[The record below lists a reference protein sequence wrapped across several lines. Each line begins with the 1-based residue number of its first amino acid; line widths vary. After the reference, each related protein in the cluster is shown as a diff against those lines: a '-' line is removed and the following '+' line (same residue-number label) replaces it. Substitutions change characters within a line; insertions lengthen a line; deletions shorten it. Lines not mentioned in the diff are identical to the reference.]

1 MYVHFPWASR
11 FFYVDPPTQTTAIY
25 WKYLILPFRSIH
37 PTPHSFDKTPFALVQ
52 SAFLSYPPVF
62 VPLLSVS
69 CRIVYWI
76 GTETCMLWI
85 YQEGDKLTHTQ
96 VTEPR
101 YWQKGRKEVQPYAPR
116 VWLLDAMPGHYPKV
130 AYCQPSFNR
139 AYRDAGVPIHR
150 RASIA
155 SA

>member
-1 MYVHFPWASR
+1 MTVCPFSLSISSLLRWSPDSNNCYILKIPNPAFP
-11 FFYVDPPTQTTAIY
+11 
-25 WKYLILPFRSIH
+25 IH

-52 SAFLSYPPVF
+52 SAFLSYLPVF

-76 GTETCMLWI
+76 GTETCMLCM

-101 YWQKGRKEVQPYAPR
+101 YWQKGRK
-116 VWLLDAMPGHYPKV
+116 
-130 AYCQPSFNR
+130 FNR
-139 AYRDAGVPIHR
+139 MLLAYGFLTPCPNIIRKLPT
-150 RASIA
+150 ASHHWTERTGTPVSRYTVA
-155 SA
+155 PV